1 MINMTMTIM
10 HHHRLDTDLG
20 PSLQLGD
27 GHAPVLAH
35 CVHPAPPLL
44 VADTEYVLE
53 MLPETG
59 YFDQ

>member
-1 MINMTMTIM
+1 MTITSI
-10 HHHRLDTDLG
+10 LTDLG
-20 PSLQLGD
+20 PGVQLGD